1 MKGGASAKQECL
13 FQSVRVC
20 CHAGQ
25 CLNSEVGRGTVNF
38 RGGRGEGREGERG
51 EERKERSRAVPPVT
65 RCSRGWL
72 EVTSCAAIFKSG
84 SSIPLQH
91 LYTHL
96 HP

>member
-1 MKGGASAKQECL
+1 MEGGASAKQEGL

-38 RGGRGEGREGERG
+38 RE

-84 SSIPLQH
+84 YSI
-91 LYTHL
+91 HL
-96 HP
+96 HHLHHNLHP